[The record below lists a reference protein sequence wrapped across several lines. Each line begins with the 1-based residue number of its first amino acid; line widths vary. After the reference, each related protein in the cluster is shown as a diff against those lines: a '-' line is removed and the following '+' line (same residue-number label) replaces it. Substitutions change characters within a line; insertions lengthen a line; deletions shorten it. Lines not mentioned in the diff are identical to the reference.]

1 MTTKSSLANRAPLG
15 GSRRIGLP
23 LAAWVALALLALAT
37 PPSGLAAEDFRLS
50 GLQGGQLTASDVAR
64 GNTALVVWASWSP
77 RCRTVAADLDGL
89 AARWGGKVRIVAV
102 NFQEDRAAIE
112 SFLAGHELSVPVYL
126 DSDGSFS
133 KAHSVS
139 TLPGLLVFRDG
150 AVVFHGRFG
159 SDADDVLRE
168 ALQ

>member
-1 MTTKSSLANRAPLG
+1 MTKQSSLANRVLLG
-15 GSRRIGLP
+15 HSRRNGLP
-23 LAAWVALALLALAT
+23 WAAWMALVLLALAT
-37 PPSGLAAEDFRLS
+37 SPAAFAAEEFRLP
-50 GLQGGQLTASDVAR
+50 GLQGGQLTAADVAR

-77 RCRTVAADLDGL
+77 RCRSVAEDVNGL
-89 AARWGGKVRIVAV
+89 AARWGDRVRVVSV
-102 NFQEDRAAIE
+102 NFQEERAAIE
-112 SFLAGHELSVPVYL
+112 RFLAGRQLSVPVYL
-126 DSDGSFS
+126 DGDGGFS
-133 KAHSVS
+133 KAHSVA

>member
-1 MTTKSSLANRAPLG
+1 MTTKSNLANRAALRR
-15 GSRRIGLP
+15 SRRIGLRWP
-23 LAAWVALALLALAT
+23 AGVALALLALAT
-37 PPSGLAAEDFRLS
+37 PPSGFAAEEFRLP
-50 GLQGGQLTASDVAR
+50 GLQGGQLTTADVAR
-64 GNTALVVWASWSP
+64 GSTALVVWASWSP
-77 RCRTVAADLDGL
+77 RCRTVVGDINGL
-89 AARWGGKVRIVAV
+89 AARWDGKVRIVAV
-102 NFQEDRAAIE
+102 NFQEERPAIE

-126 DSDGSFS
+126 DSDGGFS
-133 KAHSVS
+133 KTHAVS